1 MYTQIFRFLLLLAVL
16 LVSEGCKNGEPLLQ
30 PEKDEE
36 TPSEPIEQTPLSAPE
51 LLLVEGSVT
60 HDGFTISWE
69 PDTRAAGYCYLINR
83 REDSLYPPQE
93 NTIQEPL
100 LTLSNLKA
108 GTSYRI
114 SVCAVPRNTL
124 HYTRSPWAEI
134 EVQTTIDS
142 SLYPDWPDEPERP
155 DVPIEPGEVVD
166 LCMENLCGA
175 WQLYNWSPSELF
187 PSLNTDIY
195 MCFTM
200 DGTFELYQ
208 KNVNVIGV
216 VLYRGFFSLDVTN
229 RTISG
234 VYEDGLAWGNSYW
247 IDTLFEHLLRWQSGE
262 EVSEYLRIPE
272 IPQQIRDLAQPA
284 TDTRSGSSGGIL

>member
-1 MYTQIFRFLLLLAVL
+1 MRIFRRL
-16 LVSEGCKNGEPLLQ
+16 LVPAALLVLGGCDNSDEYSLPAPGE
-30 PEKDEE
+30 EN
-36 TPSEPIEQTPLSAPE
+36 PSEPYQQIPLSAPE
-51 LLLVEGSVT
+51 LHIVEGSVT

-69 PDTRAAGYCYLINR
+69 PDTRAAAYCYLINR
-83 REDSLYPPQE
+83 REDSLHPPQE

-114 SVCAVPRNTL
+114 SVCAEPRNTIR
-124 HYTRSPWAEI
+124 YTRSPWAEI
-134 EVQTTIDS
+134 EVQTASGTPQ
-142 SLYPDWPDEPERP
+142 YPDWPDEPGRP
-155 DVPIEPGEVVD
+155 EVPIEPGEVVD
-166 LCMENLCGA
+166 LCVENLCGA
-175 WQLYNWSPSELF
+175 WQLYDWSPSELF

-195 MCFTM
+195 ICFTM
-200 DGTFELYQ
+200 EGTFELYQ

-216 VLYRGFFSLDVTN
+216 VLYRGNYMLDEVT
-229 RTISG
+229 RTLSG

-247 IDTLFEHLLRWQSGE
+247 IDTLFEHLLRWQAGD

-272 IPQQIRDLAQPA
+272 VPQQIRDLAQPA